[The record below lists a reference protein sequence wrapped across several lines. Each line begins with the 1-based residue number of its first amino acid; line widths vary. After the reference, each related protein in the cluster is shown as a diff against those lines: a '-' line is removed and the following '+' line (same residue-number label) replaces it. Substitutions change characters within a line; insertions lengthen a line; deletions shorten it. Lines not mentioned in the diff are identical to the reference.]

1 MSAQIGKII
10 KGKGKNIK
18 GIIKNM
24 SEIIEHNKRV
34 GRANPNHGSCA
45 PEERGLL
52 TVKMLNRN
60 QETTMREGLRACKR
74 VAFLRRRHKNA
85 ECIARCIRFPG
96 ALPRARG
103 NNWALHNVGCAR
115 HSPNKFGSA
124 LACTTFQPAPIKLC
138 QCTIF

>member
-34 GRANPNHGSCA
+34 GHANPSIGVCA

-60 QETTMREGLRACKR
+60 QETTMREG
-74 VAFLRRRHKNA
+74 
-85 ECIARCIRFPG
+85 
-96 ALPRARG
+96 
-103 NNWALHNVGCAR
+103 
-115 HSPNKFGSA
+115 
-124 LACTTFQPAPIKLC
+124 
-138 QCTIF
+138 